1 MKAIHFAFLLL
12 FSFFSSSILS
22 QTSVQDDSVNL
33 KAQNNKSSPIV
44 KKESISFKTAHVLL
58 KSDTLFTVSH
68 EYSQVLSTSRAKQI
82 SDRLA
87 LITKEYK
94 EGIDSVYQIKEKGFI
109 STMYNNE
116 SAFVTTERDA
126 INNDLTLDELANFQ
140 MEAFVTKLKKISDNH
155 LTAEQWIIRIGY
167 FILSLVGLFILFR
180 LIRWFFKWLN
190 VHLSKIEGKFL
201 QQKNNFLKY
210 FIPKKT
216 KNIFV
221 FISIMVRLVITVFIV
236 IAYTPFMFSFFPWA
250 EDLATSFYAATL
262 TPIKFLFF
270 GFIDFLP
277 DLIFITVVIYI
288 ARYIV
293 RILRYMAE
301 DIESEKLVIKRFSKD
316 LAATTQKI
324 FSIIIYAFALVI
336 VIPHLPGSASPA
348 FQGVTIFLG
357 ALVSFGSTS
366 AIANIVAGLVITYMR
381 PYQIGD
387 RVKIQDTIGD
397 VIEKTL
403 LITRIKTLKNEE
415 VTIPNSNIITNHLIN
430 YSANIKNEGL
440 ILHTDVT
447 IGYDIPWEKVEK
459 LLLQAAGKSADIQ
472 KEPSPFVLQTSLDDN
487 YVSYELNA
495 YTKEAKK
502 MPKIY
507 SEMHRNILELFN
519 EAGIEILS
527 PSYIAAR
534 DGNLTTVP
542 SQLNNNS
549 RSPIDKIVDHL
560 TGKNQKNII
569 TKSSEETDT
578 KNVS

>member
-1 MKAIHFAFLLL
+1 MNANHLTFLLL
-12 FSFFSSSILS
+12 FSFFSTSLLS
-22 QTSVQDDSVNL
+22 QTNILVDSVSL
-33 KAQNNKSSPIV
+33 KAQNTKSLSSNKL
-44 KKESISFKTAHVLL
+44 KTAYVLF
-58 KSDTLFTVSH
+58 KGDSLFTILH
-68 EYSQVLSTSRAKQI
+68 ESSQVLATSRAKQI

-87 LITKEYK
+87 IITKGYK
-94 EGIDSVYQIKEKGFI
+94 EDINSIYQIKENGFI
-109 STMYNNE
+109 STMYDE
-116 SAFVTTERDA
+116 EYAFITTERDA
-126 INNDLTLDELANFQ
+126 INSDTSLEELANVQ
-140 MEAFVTKLKKISDNH
+140 TEVFVTKLKEISSNH
-155 LTAEQWIIRIGY
+155 LTTKQWMIRIGY
-167 FILSLVGLFILFR
+167 FLLSLVGLFILFR
-180 LIRWFFKWLN
+180 LMRWFFNWLN
-190 VHLSKIEGKFL
+190 AHLSKVEGKFL
-201 QQKNNFLKY
+201 QKKNNFLKY
-210 FIPKKT
+210 LIPKKT

-221 FISIMVRLVITVFIV
+221 FISNMVRLVITVFIL

-277 DLIFITVVIYI
+277 DLIFIIVVIYI

-301 DIESEKLVIKRFSKD
+301 DIETEKLVIKRFSKD
-316 LAATTQKI
+316 LAGTTQKI

-357 ALVSFGSTS
+357 AMVSFGSTS

-387 RVKIQDTIGD
+387 RVKIQNTVGD

-403 LITRIKTLKNEE
+403 LITRIRTLKNEE

-430 YSANIKNEGL
+430 YSANIKNDGL

-447 IGYDIPWEKVEK
+447 IGYDIPWMKVEK
-459 LLLQAAGKSADIQ
+459 LLLQAASKTLDIQ
-472 KEPSPFVLQTSLDDN
+472 KEPKPFVLQTSLDDN

-502 MPKIY
+502 MPKTY
-507 SEMHRNILELFN
+507 SEIHRNILELFN
-519 EAGIEILS
+519 DANIEILS

-542 SQLNNNS
+542 SQLDSNS

-560 TGKNQKNII
+560 TGKNQKNVI
-569 TKSSEETDT
+569 TKSSADIESDDI
-578 KNVS
+578 S

>member
-1 MKAIHFAFLLL
+1 MKVNHLTFLLL
-12 FSFFSSSILS
+12 FSFFSTSLLS
-22 QTSVQDDSVNL
+22 QTNILVDSVSL
-33 KAQNNKSSPIV
+33 KTQNTKSLSSNKL
-44 KKESISFKTAHVLL
+44 KTASVLL
-58 KSDTLFTVSH
+58 NGDTLFTVSH
-68 EYSQVLSTSRAKQI
+68 ESSQVLATSRAKQI

-87 LITKEYK
+87 IITKGYK
-94 EGIDSVYQIKEKGFI
+94 EGVDSIYQIRENGFI
-109 STMYNNE
+109 STMYDE
-116 SAFVTTERDA
+116 EYAFITTERDA
-126 INNDLTLDELANFQ
+126 INNDLTLEELANIQ
-140 MEAFVTKLKKISDNH
+140 MEDFVIKLRKNSKSH
-155 LTAEQWIIRIGY
+155 LTTKQWLIRIGY
-167 FILSLVGLFILFR
+167 FILSLLGLFILFR
-180 LIRWFFKWLN
+180 LIRLFFKWIN
-190 VHLSKIEGKFL
+190 AHLSKVEGKFL
-201 QQKNNFLKY
+201 QKKNNFLKY

-221 FISIMVRLVITVFIV
+221 FISNMVRLIITVFIL

-270 GFIDFLP
+270 GFINFLP
-277 DLIFITVVIYI
+277 DLIFIIVVIYI

-301 DIESEKLVIKRFSKD
+301 DIEAEKLVIKKFSKD
-316 LAATTQKI
+316 LAGTTQKI

-387 RVKIQDTIGD
+387 RVKIQNTVGD

-415 VTIPNSNIITNHLIN
+415 VTIPNSNIITSHLIN
-430 YSANIKNEGL
+430 YSANTKNDGL

-447 IGYDIPWEKVEK
+447 IGYDISWEKVEK
-459 LLLQAAGKSADIQ
+459 LLLEAAGKTLDIQ
-472 KEPSPFVLQTSLDDN
+472 KEPKPFVLQTSLDDN

-507 SEMHRNILELFN
+507 SEIHRNILELFN
-519 EAGIEILS
+519 DAGVEILS

-542 SQLNNNS
+542 SQLDSNS
-549 RSPIDKIVDHL
+549 RSPIEKIVDHL

-569 TKSSEETDT
+569 TKPSEGSESD
-578 KNVS
+578 SDS